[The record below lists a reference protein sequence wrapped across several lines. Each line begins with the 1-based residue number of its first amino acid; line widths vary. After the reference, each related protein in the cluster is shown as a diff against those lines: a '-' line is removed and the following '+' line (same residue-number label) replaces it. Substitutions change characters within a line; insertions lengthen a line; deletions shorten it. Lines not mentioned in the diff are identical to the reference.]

1 MYMHSNDKEFGKWIK
16 KLRTDKGI
24 GLRELARMSN
34 ISPSHLS
41 IIESGIKSLSLKK
54 LKSLC
59 LCLGVEYR
67 EAFAFMN
74 ILNEIPT
81 VMENLNA
88 Q

>member
-1 MYMHSNDKEFGKWIK
+1 MYLESNNKEFGRWIK

-24 GLRELARMSN
+24 GLRELSRMAS

-59 LCLGVEYR
+59 LCLGVEYKQ
-67 EAFAFMN
+67 AFQFMN
-74 ILNEIPT
+74 IL
-81 VMENLNA
+81 
-88 Q
+88 